1 MKPSKIRDQSV
12 EELRNEEDRLKEEIF
27 KLRFQNAI
35 GQLDNPIKLRI
46 IRKDLARVKTV
57 LNEKSRAEAK
67 SSVKG

>member
-67 SSVKG
+67 SSAKG